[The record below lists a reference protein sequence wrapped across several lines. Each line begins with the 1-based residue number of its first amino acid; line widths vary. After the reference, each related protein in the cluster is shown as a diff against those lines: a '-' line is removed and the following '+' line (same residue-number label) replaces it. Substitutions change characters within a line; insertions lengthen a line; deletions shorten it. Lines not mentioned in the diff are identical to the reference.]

1 MEYRLKNQLN
11 DDEEEEE
18 DDDDE
23 KKEDDDDYCILY
35 GGNLFT
41 SIVMETKRLEM
52 AFEFWSVGKV
62 IVGVGLMMSSFLGLV
77 IHLTTYKAD
86 TDTPTEKKE

>member
-1 MEYRLKNQLN
+1 
-11 DDEEEEE
+11 
-18 DDDDE
+18 
-23 KKEDDDDYCILY
+23 
-35 GGNLFT
+35 
-41 SIVMETKRLEM
+41 METKRLEMEM

-86 TDTPTEKKE
+86 TDTPTERIIINIRIQSEREECSFFSIIHQSYNINH

>member
-1 MEYRLKNQLN
+1 
-11 DDEEEEE
+11 
-18 DDDDE
+18 
-23 KKEDDDDYCILY
+23 
-35 GGNLFT
+35 
-41 SIVMETKRLEM
+41 METKRLEM